1 MDIQKLTQALDT
13 TTSNF
18 AEEIGVSRPIIS
30 HIQNG
35 RNKPSLAVIQKI
47 SERYPQ
53 VSLDWLVHGKG
64 PILFKNETPST
75 RKPEEE
81 TSSPTLEDTM
91 VSASEPQ
98 KETVK
103 PTHPKG
109 DDTVKGSDKQTVAI
123 GPSDPIVKIVHYY
136 ASGTFEEFRPKTL
149 GTQEE

>member
-1 MDIQKLTQALDT
+1 MDIQKLTQALGT

-103 PTHPKG
+103 PAPQKG
-109 DDTVKGSDKQTVAI
+109 SNTVKSVDRQEVTTRPKD
-123 GPSDPIVKIVHYY
+123 SIVKIIHYY
-136 ASGTFEEFRPKTL
+136 ASGTFEEFNPKTL
-149 GTQEE
+149 GKQEE

>member
-1 MDIQKLTQALDT
+1 MDIQKLTTALK
-13 TTSNF
+13 TSTSVF

-64 PILFKNETPST
+64 EILVENNTILNASKEDH
-75 RKPEEE
+75 

-91 VSASEPQ
+91 VSASES
-98 KETVK
+98 
-103 PTHPKG
+103 PK
-109 DDTVKGSDKQTVAI
+109 KSIKSLFEENLESHN
-123 GPSDPIVKIVHYY
+123 PSEQQEHKRKATDPIIRIVHYY
-136 ASGTFEEFRPKTL
+136 ASGTFEEFHPKTP
-149 GTQEE
+149 GTQEG

>member
-1 MDIQKLTQALDT
+1 MDIQKLTLALGI

-64 PILFKNETPST
+64 PILSKNEAPSSY
-75 RKPEEE
+75 KPEEE
-81 TSSPTLEDTM
+81 TSSPTLESLPI
-91 VSASEPQ
+91 SASEPQ

-103 PTHPKG
+103 PAPQKG
-109 DDTVKGSDKQTVAI
+109 GDTVKEVDRQLITTR
-123 GPSDPIVKIVHYY
+123 PTDPIVKIIHYY

-149 GTQEE
+149 GKQEE